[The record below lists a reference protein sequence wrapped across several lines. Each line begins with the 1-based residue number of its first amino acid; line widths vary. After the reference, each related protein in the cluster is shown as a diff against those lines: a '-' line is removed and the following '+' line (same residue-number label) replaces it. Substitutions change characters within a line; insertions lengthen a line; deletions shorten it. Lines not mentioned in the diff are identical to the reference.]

1 MGSGAV
7 GPPVDVDL
15 DDDAGYG
22 IEGGEMSSMDA
33 VRATAASHSVD
44 QYWHPQTI
52 RVYLPSLEA
61 FSSSSASASSAS
73 SKSP

>member
-7 GPPVDVDL
+7 DSVVEIDL

-33 VRATAASHSVD
+33 VRATAASHSD
-44 QYWHPQTI
+44 RQYWVPHIYSGVLTLS
-52 RVYLPSLEA
+52 RSLL
-61 FSSSSASASSAS
+61 FFFC
-73 SKSP
+73 

>member
-1 MGSGAV
+1 MPFPLAFVGSDAV
-7 GPPVDVDL
+7 GSVVEVDL

-44 QYWHPQTI
+44 QYWPPHI
-52 RVYLPSLEA
+52 
-61 FSSSSASASSAS
+61 
-73 SKSP
+73 